1 MDQSALLDSA
11 TRLDGRKLLVLFAV
25 VVATILIDSE
35 VGVVSDFIPEK
46 ISSSAGISLFVCT
59 AVIFAISGFFIL
71 SYVKQIG
78 KESGATILHLTRT
91 HKLVTVV
98 QYVLVTIIAFVVL
111 QIVISMQYNTFPLAL
126 TISISYGLWIMTMA
140 LLARAFYSWYK
151 SIAHQSESQSKILI
165 LILGFSMVAYV
176 INGIFLIANYLV
188 WLEEQSPIILST
200 DVAYFPDFESETL
213 VSQIGS
219 IAQTVSAVAY
229 VLTWISTV
237 ILLRPYMKK
246 IGRIK
251 FWSIMGFALVYYLI
265 SYPLFVLGYFTPSGE
280 TDTEVMNNILVVSMS
295 SIVAGIIFGAAFLS
309 IARTLKRGTAIRD
322 YLILAAYGMLIFYI
336 AGSATVSQAA
346 YPPFGLVST
355 AFTGLSTYLIYVGL
369 YSSAVT
375 LSQDLTLR
383 KTIRKSV
390 MEQSKLLDSIG
401 TAQMER
407 ELQTS
412 VLTIVK
418 KTSDEMKE
426 NSGIEA
432 SLSEDDIR
440 DYMSLVISELKR
452 SN

>member
-1 MDQSALLDSA
+1 
-11 TRLDGRKLLVLFAV
+11 
-25 VVATILIDSE
+25 
-35 VGVVSDFIPEK
+35 
-46 ISSSAGISLFVCT
+46 
-59 AVIFAISGFFIL
+59 
-71 SYVKQIG
+71 
-78 KESGATILHLTRT
+78 
-91 HKLVTVV
+91 
-98 QYVLVTIIAFVVL
+98 
-111 QIVISMQYNTFPLAL
+111 
-126 TISISYGLWIMTMA
+126 
-140 LLARAFYSWYK
+140 
-151 SIAHQSESQSKILI
+151 
-165 LILGFSMVAYV
+165 
-176 INGIFLIANYLV
+176 
-188 WLEEQSPIILST
+188 
-200 DVAYFPDFESETL
+200 
-213 VSQIGS
+213 
-219 IAQTVSAVAY
+219 
-229 VLTWISTV
+229 
-237 ILLRPYMKK
+237 LRPYMKK

-309 IARTLKRGTAIRD
+309 IARTLRRGTAIRD

-412 VLTIVK
+412 VLTIAK

-432 SLSEDDIR
+432 SLSEDDVR
-440 DYMSLVISELKR
+440 DYMSLVIKELKR
-452 SN
+452 SK

>member
-1 MDQSALLDSA
+1 
-11 TRLDGRKLLVLFAV
+11 
-25 VVATILIDSE
+25 
-35 VGVVSDFIPEK
+35 
-46 ISSSAGISLFVCT
+46 
-59 AVIFAISGFFIL
+59 
-71 SYVKQIG
+71 
-78 KESGATILHLTRT
+78 
-91 HKLVTVV
+91 
-98 QYVLVTIIAFVVL
+98 
-111 QIVISMQYNTFPLAL
+111 
-126 TISISYGLWIMTMA
+126 
-140 LLARAFYSWYK
+140 
-151 SIAHQSESQSKILI
+151 
-165 LILGFSMVAYV
+165 
-176 INGIFLIANYLV
+176 
-188 WLEEQSPIILST
+188 
-200 DVAYFPDFESETL
+200 
-213 VSQIGS
+213 
-219 IAQTVSAVAY
+219 
-229 VLTWISTV
+229 
-237 ILLRPYMKK
+237 
-246 IGRIK
+246 
-251 FWSIMGFALVYYLI
+251 MGFALVYYLI
-265 SYPLFVLGYFTPSGE
+265 SYPLFVLGYFTPNGE

-309 IARTLKRGTAIRD
+309 IARTLRRGTAIRD

-412 VLTIVK
+412 VLTIAK

-432 SLSEDDIR
+432 SLSEDVVR
-440 DYMSLVISELKR
+440 DYMSLVIEELKR
-452 SN
+452 SK

>member
-1 MDQSALLDSA
+1 MDRNVLFESA

-59 AVIFAISGFFIL
+59 AIIFAISGYFIL

-78 KESGATILHLTRT
+78 KESGATILHLSRT

-98 QYVLVTIIAFVVL
+98 QYVLVAIIAFVVL
-111 QIVISMQYNTFPLAL
+111 QIVFTLQYNTFTLAL
-126 TISISYGLWIMTMA
+126 TISVSYGLWIMTMA

-151 SIAHQSESQSKILI
+151 SIAYQSESQSKILI

-188 WLEEQSPIILST
+188 WLEEKPSIILST
-200 DVAYFPDFESETL
+200 DVAFFPDFEPETL
-213 VSQIGS
+213 VSQIGA

-309 IARTLKRGTAIRD
+309 IARTLRRGTAIRD

-440 DYMSLVISELKR
+440 DYMSLVIKELKR

>member
-390 MEQSKLLDSIG
+390 MEQSRLLDSIG

-418 KTSDEMKE
+418 KTSNEMKE

>member
-1 MDQSALLDSA
+1 MDQSALLESA
-11 TRLDGRKLLVLFAV
+11 KRLDGRKLLVLFAV

-35 VGVVSDFIPEK
+35 VGVVSDFIPKK
-46 ISSSAGISLFVCT
+46 ISSSAGISLFVCI
-59 AVIFAISGFFIL
+59 AVIFSISGFFIL

-98 QYVLVTIIAFVVL
+98 QYVLVAIIAFVVL
-111 QIVISMQYNTFPLAL
+111 QIVITLQYNTFPLAL

-176 INGIFLIANYLV
+176 INGIFLIPNYLV

-200 DVAYFPDFESETL
+200 DVAYFPDFEPETL

-309 IARTLKRGTAIRD
+309 IARTLRRGTAIRD

>member
-1 MDQSALLDSA
+1 MDRNVLFESA

-59 AVIFAISGFFIL
+59 AIIFAISGYFIL

-78 KESGATILHLTRT
+78 KESGATILHLSRT

-98 QYVLVTIIAFVVL
+98 QYVLVAIIAFVVL
-111 QIVISMQYNTFPLAL
+111 QIVFTLQYNTFTLAL
-126 TISISYGLWIMTMA
+126 TISVSYGLWIMTMA

-151 SIAHQSESQSKILI
+151 SIAYQSESQSKILI

-188 WLEEQSPIILST
+188 WLEEKPSIILST
-200 DVAYFPDFESETL
+200 DVAFFPDFEPESL
-213 VSQIGS
+213 VSQIGA

-309 IARTLKRGTAIRD
+309 IARTLRRGTAIRD

-440 DYMSLVISELKR
+440 DYMSLVIKELKR

>member
-1 MDQSALLDSA
+1 
-11 TRLDGRKLLVLFAV
+11 
-25 VVATILIDSE
+25 
-35 VGVVSDFIPEK
+35 
-46 ISSSAGISLFVCT
+46 
-59 AVIFAISGFFIL
+59 
-71 SYVKQIG
+71 
-78 KESGATILHLTRT
+78 
-91 HKLVTVV
+91 
-98 QYVLVTIIAFVVL
+98 
-111 QIVISMQYNTFPLAL
+111 
-126 TISISYGLWIMTMA
+126 
-140 LLARAFYSWYK
+140 
-151 SIAHQSESQSKILI
+151 
-165 LILGFSMVAYV
+165 
-176 INGIFLIANYLV
+176 
-188 WLEEQSPIILST
+188 
-200 DVAYFPDFESETL
+200 
-213 VSQIGS
+213 
-219 IAQTVSAVAY
+219 
-229 VLTWISTV
+229 
-237 ILLRPYMKK
+237 
-246 IGRIK
+246 
-251 FWSIMGFALVYYLI
+251 MGFALVYYLI
-265 SYPLFVLGYFTPSGE
+265 SYPLFVLGYFTPNGE

-309 IARTLKRGTAIRD
+309 IARTLRRGTAIRD

-412 VLTIVK
+412 VLTIAK

-432 SLSEDDIR
+432 SLSEDDVR
-440 DYMSLVISELKR
+440 DYMSLVIKELKR
-452 SN
+452 SK

>member
-1 MDQSALLDSA
+1 
-11 TRLDGRKLLVLFAV
+11 
-25 VVATILIDSE
+25 
-35 VGVVSDFIPEK
+35 
-46 ISSSAGISLFVCT
+46 
-59 AVIFAISGFFIL
+59 
-71 SYVKQIG
+71 
-78 KESGATILHLTRT
+78 
-91 HKLVTVV
+91 
-98 QYVLVTIIAFVVL
+98 
-111 QIVISMQYNTFPLAL
+111 
-126 TISISYGLWIMTMA
+126 
-140 LLARAFYSWYK
+140 
-151 SIAHQSESQSKILI
+151 
-165 LILGFSMVAYV
+165 
-176 INGIFLIANYLV
+176 
-188 WLEEQSPIILST
+188 
-200 DVAYFPDFESETL
+200 
-213 VSQIGS
+213 
-219 IAQTVSAVAY
+219 
-229 VLTWISTV
+229 
-237 ILLRPYMKK
+237 
-246 IGRIK
+246 
-251 FWSIMGFALVYYLI
+251 MGFALVYYLI

-309 IARTLKRGTAIRD
+309 IARTLRRGTAIRD

-412 VLTIVK
+412 VLTIAK

-440 DYMSLVISELKR
+440 DYMSLVIKELKR

>member
-1 MDQSALLDSA
+1 ML
-11 TRLDGRKLLVLFAV
+11 R
-25 VVATILIDSE
+25 
-35 VGVVSDFIPEK
+35 
-46 ISSSAGISLFVCT
+46 IS
-59 AVIFAISGFFIL
+59 
-71 SYVKQIG
+71 QI
-78 KESGATILHLTRT
+78 E
-91 HKLVTVV
+91 
-98 QYVLVTIIAFVVL
+98 
-111 QIVISMQYNTFPLAL
+111 P
-126 TISISYGLWIMTMA
+126 
-140 LLARAFYSWYK
+140 
-151 SIAHQSESQSKILI
+151 
-165 LILGFSMVAYV
+165 
-176 INGIFLIANYLV
+176 
-188 WLEEQSPIILST
+188 
-200 DVAYFPDFESETL
+200 ETL
-213 VSQIGS
+213 VSQIGA
-219 IAQTVSAVAY
+219 IAQTFSAVAY
-229 VLTWISTV
+229 VLTWISNV

-265 SYPLFVLGYFTPSGE
+265 SYALFVLGYFTPSGQ

-309 IARTLKRGTAIRD
+309 IASTLRRGTAITD

-412 VLTIVK
+412 VLTIAK
-418 KTSDEMKE
+418 KTSDELKE
-426 NSGIEA
+426 NGGIEA

-440 DYMSLVISELKR
+440 DYMSLVIKELKR

>member
-1 MDQSALLDSA
+1 MDRSALLESA

-78 KESGATILHLTRT
+78 KESGATILHLNRT

-98 QYVLVTIIAFVVL
+98 QYVLVAIIAFVVL
-111 QIVISMQYNTFPLAL
+111 QIVITLQYNTFPLAL

-309 IARTLKRGTAIRD
+309 IARTLRRGTAIRD

-440 DYMSLVISELKR
+440 DYMSLVIRELKR

>member
-1 MDQSALLDSA
+1 MDRSALLESA

-46 ISSSAGISLFVCT
+46 ISSSAGISLFVCI

-78 KESGATILHLTRT
+78 KESGATILHLNRT
-91 HKLVTVV
+91 HILVTVV
-98 QYVLVTIIAFVVL
+98 QYVMVAIIAFVVL
-111 QIVISMQYNTFPLAL
+111 QIVITLQYNTFPLAL

-309 IARTLKRGTAIRD
+309 IARTLRRGTAIRD

-440 DYMSLVISELKR
+440 DYMSLVIRELKR
-452 SN
+452 SK

>member
-1 MDQSALLDSA
+1 
-11 TRLDGRKLLVLFAV
+11 
-25 VVATILIDSE
+25 
-35 VGVVSDFIPEK
+35 
-46 ISSSAGISLFVCT
+46 
-59 AVIFAISGFFIL
+59 
-71 SYVKQIG
+71 
-78 KESGATILHLTRT
+78 
-91 HKLVTVV
+91 
-98 QYVLVTIIAFVVL
+98 
-111 QIVISMQYNTFPLAL
+111 
-126 TISISYGLWIMTMA
+126 
-140 LLARAFYSWYK
+140 
-151 SIAHQSESQSKILI
+151 
-165 LILGFSMVAYV
+165 
-176 INGIFLIANYLV
+176 
-188 WLEEQSPIILST
+188 
-200 DVAYFPDFESETL
+200 
-213 VSQIGS
+213 
-219 IAQTVSAVAY
+219 
-229 VLTWISTV
+229 
-237 ILLRPYMKK
+237 MKK

-251 FWSIMGFALVYYLI
+251 FWSIMGFALAYYLI

-280 TDTEVMNNILVVSMS
+280 TDTEVMNNILVVSIS

-309 IARTLKRGTAIRD
+309 IARTLRHGTAIRD

-355 AFTGLSTYLIYVGL
+355 AFTGFSTYLIYVGL

-383 KTIRKSV
+383 KTVRKSV

-412 VLTIVK
+412 ILTIAK

-440 DYMSLVISELKR
+440 DYMSLVIKELKR

>member
-1 MDQSALLDSA
+1 MDRSALLDSA

-78 KESGATILHLTRT
+78 KESGATILHLNRT
-91 HKLVTVV
+91 HILVTVV
-98 QYVLVTIIAFVVL
+98 QYVLVAIIAFVVL
-111 QIVISMQYNTFPLAL
+111 QIVITLQYNTFPLAL

-188 WLEEQSPIILST
+188 WLEEQFPIILST
-200 DVAYFPDFESETL
+200 YVAYFPDFESETL

-309 IARTLKRGTAIRD
+309 IARTLRRGTAIRD

-440 DYMSLVISELKR
+440 DYMSLVIRELKR

>member
-1 MDQSALLDSA
+1 
-11 TRLDGRKLLVLFAV
+11 
-25 VVATILIDSE
+25 
-35 VGVVSDFIPEK
+35 
-46 ISSSAGISLFVCT
+46 
-59 AVIFAISGFFIL
+59 
-71 SYVKQIG
+71 
-78 KESGATILHLTRT
+78 
-91 HKLVTVV
+91 
-98 QYVLVTIIAFVVL
+98 
-111 QIVISMQYNTFPLAL
+111 
-126 TISISYGLWIMTMA
+126 
-140 LLARAFYSWYK
+140 
-151 SIAHQSESQSKILI
+151 
-165 LILGFSMVAYV
+165 
-176 INGIFLIANYLV
+176 
-188 WLEEQSPIILST
+188 
-200 DVAYFPDFESETL
+200 
-213 VSQIGS
+213 
-219 IAQTVSAVAY
+219 
-229 VLTWISTV
+229 
-237 ILLRPYMKK
+237 MKK
-246 IGRIK
+246 IGRII

-309 IARTLKRGTAIRD
+309 IARTLRRGTAIRD

-355 AFTGLSTYLIYVGL
+355 AFTGICTYLMYVGL

-383 KTIRKSV
+383 KKIRKSV

-412 VLTIVK
+412 VLTIAK
-418 KTSDEMKE
+418 KTSDKMKE
-426 NSGIEA
+426 NSGVEA

-440 DYMSLVISELKR
+440 DYMSLVIKELKR

>member
-1 MDQSALLDSA
+1 M
-11 TRLDGRKLLVLFAV
+11 
-25 VVATILIDSE
+25 
-35 VGVVSDFIPEK
+35 
-46 ISSSAGISLFVCT
+46 
-59 AVIFAISGFFIL
+59 
-71 SYVKQIG
+71 
-78 KESGATILHLTRT
+78 
-91 HKLVTVV
+91 
-98 QYVLVTIIAFVVL
+98 
-111 QIVISMQYNTFPLAL
+111 M
-126 TISISYGLWIMTMA
+126 
-140 LLARAFYSWYK
+140 
-151 SIAHQSESQSKILI
+151 
-165 LILGFSMVAYV
+165 
-176 INGIFLIANYLV
+176 
-188 WLEEQSPIILST
+188 
-200 DVAYFPDFESETL
+200 
-213 VSQIGS
+213 
-219 IAQTVSAVAY
+219 
-229 VLTWISTV
+229 
-237 ILLRPYMKK
+237 K

-265 SYPLFVLGYFTPSGE
+265 SYPLFVLGYFTPSVE

-309 IARTLKRGTAIRD
+309 IARTLRRGTAIRD

-390 MEQSKLLDSIG
+390 MEQSKLLDTIG

>member
-1 MDQSALLDSA
+1 
-11 TRLDGRKLLVLFAV
+11 
-25 VVATILIDSE
+25 
-35 VGVVSDFIPEK
+35 
-46 ISSSAGISLFVCT
+46 
-59 AVIFAISGFFIL
+59 
-71 SYVKQIG
+71 
-78 KESGATILHLTRT
+78 
-91 HKLVTVV
+91 
-98 QYVLVTIIAFVVL
+98 
-111 QIVISMQYNTFPLAL
+111 
-126 TISISYGLWIMTMA
+126 
-140 LLARAFYSWYK
+140 
-151 SIAHQSESQSKILI
+151 
-165 LILGFSMVAYV
+165 
-176 INGIFLIANYLV
+176 
-188 WLEEQSPIILST
+188 
-200 DVAYFPDFESETL
+200 
-213 VSQIGS
+213 
-219 IAQTVSAVAY
+219 
-229 VLTWISTV
+229 
-237 ILLRPYMKK
+237 MKK
-246 IGRIK
+246 IGRIR

-309 IARTLKRGTAIRD
+309 IARTFRRGTAIRD

-355 AFTGLSTYLIYVGL
+355 AFTGIFTYLIYVGL

-390 MEQSKLLDSIG
+390 MEQSKLLDRIG

-412 VLTIVK
+412 VLTIAK
-418 KTSDEMKE
+418 KTSDELKE

-440 DYMSLVISELKR
+440 DYMSLVIKEFKR